1 MQCDYL
7 VKICDKSSPEGV
19 KLQLSLKEFMD
30 LGRLKGSKMVRKHEE
45 EQKSRNEGGA
55 HGRLISK

>member
-1 MQCDYL
+1 
-7 VKICDKSSPEGV
+7 
-19 KLQLSLKEFMD
+19 MD

-45 EQKSRNEGGA
+45 ERKSRNEGGA